1 MISEYIVK
9 KLKQARYK
17 LLKNGSYFGEI
28 PGLSGVWANA
38 KSLEDCREELRSALE
53 DWLLFKLKD
62 GDSIPGLR
70 IGIDQRR
77 LVRPSAYAR

>member
-1 MISEYIVK
+1 MLTEYVGK
-9 KLKQARYK
+9 KLKEARYK

-28 PGLSGVWANA
+28 PGLRGVWANA
-38 KSLEDCREELRSALE
+38 KNLENCREELKSALE